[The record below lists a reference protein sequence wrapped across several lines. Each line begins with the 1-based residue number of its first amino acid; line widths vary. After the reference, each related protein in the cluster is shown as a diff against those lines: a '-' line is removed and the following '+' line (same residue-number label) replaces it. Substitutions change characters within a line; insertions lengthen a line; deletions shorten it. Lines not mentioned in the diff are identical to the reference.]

1 MSQRQ
6 DKKMRKYF
14 RQQFDKTY
22 YDRAREIAERDMN
35 MFRTK
40 PKIIPL
46 KVWIWLISIFIKVK

>member
-1 MSQRQ
+1 
-6 DKKMRKYF
+6 MRKYF